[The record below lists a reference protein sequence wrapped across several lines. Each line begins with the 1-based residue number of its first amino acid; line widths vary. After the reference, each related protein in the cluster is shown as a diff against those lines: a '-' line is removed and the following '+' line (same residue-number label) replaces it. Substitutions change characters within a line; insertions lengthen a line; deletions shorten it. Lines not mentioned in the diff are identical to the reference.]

1 MKKWTC
7 PSTEHKTD
15 PGYRFVKFPPFSLAP
30 CTAGASDDDDH
41 GAISL
46 TCSLAYLPQP
56 SNHQAPIPSAV
67 APKPLASC
75 DLYIQLPNLVK
86 CSMINK
92 YIHTAA
98 AHNAESKTNLNAFRF
113 VFFVFFFVCRY
124 Q

>member
-1 MKKWTC
+1 MDG
-7 PSTEHKTD
+7 EHEEVD
-15 PGYRFVKFPPFSLAP
+15 RPLNRAQNFVKFPPFCFAP

-56 SNHQAPIPSAV
+56 SNDQAPIPSAV

-75 DLYIQLPNLVK
+75 DLYIQLPNLVE

-92 YIHTAA
+92 YIYTAA
-98 AHNAESKTNLNAFRF
+98 AQNAELKTNLNAFRLF
-113 VFFVFFFVCRY
+113 VFLFVCRY